1 MDDIKDIDSLGPL
14 LRALRKSAGLTQA
27 QVAQAAGLSRQRLVG
42 IESGQAAN
50 IELNTLIKLLD
61 ALGAQLSVRR
71 QGRRTLNE
79 ILRDNRQQSSD
90 GKSS

>member
-1 MDDIKDIDSLGPL
+1 MDDINDIDSLAPL
-14 LRALRKSAGLTQA
+14 LRNLRKNAGLTQA

-71 QGRRTLNE
+71 RGRRTLNE
-79 ILRDNRQQSSD
+79 ILHDNRRRSHNENPS
-90 GKSS
+90 